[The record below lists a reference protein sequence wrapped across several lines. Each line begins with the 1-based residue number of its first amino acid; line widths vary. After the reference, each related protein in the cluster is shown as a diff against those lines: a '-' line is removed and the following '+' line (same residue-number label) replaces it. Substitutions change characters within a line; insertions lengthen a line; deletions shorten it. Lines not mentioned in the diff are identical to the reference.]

1 MGGLLTWKPG
11 DRLTHRFN
19 PGLGPGVVVSVE
31 GRALEVEFPRTGTRL
46 RLAANAPALAPLD
59 LGPGRRVRLAS
70 TGEEVRIATPP
81 EGGRVR
87 LADGRVVEAADL
99 WPLDERDLVERLAAG
114 DVDPVEDFA
123 NRLDALHLLERRE
136 AQGLGSFLG
145 GRIRLFPHQLHAAS
159 RACASDPVR
168 WLLADEVGLG
178 KTVEACLVLS
188 RLLRTS
194 RAERCLVVAPDTLT
208 VQWLGE
214 LWRKYHQVFVLLDDE
229 RLDDVARDH
238 GKDFSPFDVHRR
250 AIVSLETLVAKP
262 RLTRQAVE
270 AGTDLLIV
278 DEAHRL
284 RRPAGHPGNAA
295 WRAIEPIAA
304 LGRHVLLLTAI
315 PLDDDVHGFFRL
327 LQLLRP
333 ADFPEDGSFEARL
346 ASGEPLPPCTSSTR
360 RVDIGGL
367 PPRVGVP
374 VEAPEAAWRERL
386 ALVEA
391 VRGAEAKHVLGR
403 RQKAERI
410 RRSLASAA
418 SLASLV
424 GAPDETLKRLA
435 AAADARDPRLAWLA
449 ASAPRWRDAREK
461 TLVFVADRETLE
473 WLREELSRRAQLATG
488 VFHEGLSPAR
498 RDIEVA
504 QFRLPEG
511 PSLLVST
518 ECGGE
523 GRNFEFCRRLV
534 LFDLPWSPL
543 VVEQRIGRLDR
554 IGRRD
559 DVEVVHFVP
568 PSGIGRDVVR
578 LFDALSLFR
587 EPVAGLEPQLARVE
601 AAIEKAALTPAG
613 TLDEA
618 TFGALVDGARA
629 AQGRIREAAHR
640 ELHRDPYR
648 ASDAAAILARVP
660 PDLDALHEEVVTA
673 ACERLFLHVE
683 EHAVARTYSIE
694 LGGASLVDSLPGVP
708 GGSSFLGTFDRE
720 LAVEDERLDFFASGH
735 PLVEGV
741 LAHLEDAP
749 TGRVAVLRVALG
761 DPTGLG
767 LLALYKDGPAF
778 EAVAVDSSGR
788 RRPEWAK
795 ALRERP
801 LRTRRVP
808 PETARQPGWDA
819 AVRRMAEA
827 LDPARRPVALA
838 ALIVET
844 AGAAGV
850 RSWSARES
858 PGKGDV
864 MR

>member
-1 MGGLLTWKPG
+1 MDGLLTWKPG

-19 PGLGPGVVVSVE
+19 PGLGTGVVVDVE
-31 GRALEVEFPRTGTRL
+31 GRALVVLFPKTGTRL

-70 TGEEVRIATPP
+70 SGEEARIAVPDG
-81 EGGRVR
+81 EGRVR
-87 LADGRVVEAADL
+87 LADGRVVDASDL
-99 WPLDERDLVERLAAG
+99 WPIDERDLVERLATG

-123 NRLDALHLLERRE
+123 NRFDALHLLERRE

-145 GRIRLFPHQLHAAS
+145 GRIRLFPHQLHAAA

-238 GKDFSPFDVHRR
+238 GKDFNPFDAHRR
-250 AIVSLETLVAKP
+250 SVVSMETLVARP
-262 RLTRQAVE
+262 RLAKQAVE
-270 AGTDLLIV
+270 ACVDLLIV

-284 RRPAGHPGNAA
+284 RKPAGHPGNPA
-295 WRAIEPIAA
+295 WRAVEPIAA

-333 ADFPEDGSFEARL
+333 ADFPEDGSFEERL
-346 ASGEPLPPCTSSTR
+346 ASGAPLPPCTSSTR

-374 VEAPEAAWRERL
+374 VEIADTAWRNRH

-391 VRGAEAKHVLGR
+391 VRGAETKHALDR
-403 RQKAERI
+403 RQKAERV
-410 RRSLASAA
+410 RRALASGA
-418 SLASLV
+418 SLAALL
-424 GAPDETLKRLA
+424 GARDDALKQQA
-435 AAADARDPRLAWLA
+435 TAADASDPRLAWLA
-449 ASAPRWRDAREK
+449 ANAPRWRDAREK
-461 TLVFVADRETLE
+461 TLVFVAHRETLE
-473 WLREELSRRAQLATG
+473 WLREQLSRRAQLATG
-488 VFHEGLSPAR
+488 VFHEGLTPAR

-554 IGRRD
+554 IGRKD

-568 PSGIGRDVVR
+568 PAGIGRDVAR
-578 LFDALSLFR
+578 LFEALGLYR

-601 AAIEKAALTPAG
+601 AAVEKAALSPAG
-613 TLDEA
+613 TLDEPTLA
-618 TFGALVDGARA
+618 ALVEGARA
-629 AQGRIREAAHR
+629 AQDRVREAAHR

-648 ASDAAAILARVP
+648 AAQAPEILARVP
-660 PDLDALHEEVVTA
+660 PDLEPLHEDVITT
-673 ACERLFLHVE
+673 ACEGLRFHVE
-683 EHAVARTYSIE
+683 EHAAARTYSIE
-694 LGGASLVDSLPGVP
+694 LGGDSLVDSLPGVP
-708 GGSSFLGTFDRE
+708 GGSSFLGTFDRA

-749 TGRVAVLRVALG
+749 GGRVAVLRVALG
-761 DPTGLG
+761 EERGLG

-778 EAVAVDSSGR
+778 EAVAVDGEGR

-795 ALRERP
+795 SLRERP

-838 ALIVET
+838 ALIVE
-844 AGAAGV
+844 GAATSP
-850 RSWSARES
+850 RS
-858 PGKGDV
+858 PGA
-864 MR
+864 RPRT